1 MRQTRRH
8 RALTALIALFGML
21 FMQLAVAAH
30 GCPGMHGAGI
40 EHSAM
45 LGADGQPMPD
55 CASSERLRAGPVPVH
70 CQDDTPSLDKAEV
83 KTFAPAIVLFWPV
96 VAALEPVLAGPQLP
110 PEAPSLLQRPT
121 APPIAIRHCCFRI

>member
-30 GCPGMHGAGI
+30 VCPGMHGARI
-40 EHSAM
+40 EHSVM
-45 LGADGQPMPD
+45 LGADGQPMRD
-55 CASSERLRAGPVPVH
+55 CASSSASAPALCHVH
-70 CQDDTPSLDKAEV
+70 CQDDTPSLDKADA

-96 VAALEPVLAGPQLP
+96 VAALEPALAGPQLP
-110 PEAPSLLQRPT
+110 PETPSLLQRPT